1 VIGSTDPQGVKK
13 DPQKPIF
20 VEDLHATVLDLFSID
35 YLKEL
40 MTPVGRPMAL
50 SNGDV
55 VEELVAG

>member
-1 VIGSTDPQGVKK
+1 VKK